1 MSYNVFE
8 LATEVTRTRAE
19 WEKLDATA
27 MDLIMNDADYGNTW
41 KHIQDSERHAFGQ
54 YQQAIDNLRW
64 VNYLERSNTTEEGL
78 GHEL

>member
-8 LATEVTRTRAE
+8 LATDVVRTRAE

-27 MDLIMNDADYGNTW
+27 MDLIMNDADYGSTW
-41 KHIQDSERHAFGQ
+41 KHIKQTEEHAFRQ
-54 YQQAIDNLRW
+54 YQKAIDNLRW
-64 VNYLERSNTTEEGL
+64 VNYLDRSKTTGETL